1 MPEVIV
7 DILNK
12 IADAKGQEYAKGF
25 VDGVNLVTPE
35 RTETEDQPGW
45 GGGVGFNQIYL
56 KILSFFSF
64 CVTHER
70 PSESSDS
77 IPGFAN

>member
-35 RTETEDQPGW
+35 RTEKEDQPG
-45 GGGVGFNQIYL
+45 
-56 KILSFFSF
+56 
-64 CVTHER
+64 
-70 PSESSDS
+70 
-77 IPGFAN
+77 